1 MTDNDPSIRVNI
13 RTGTSTRRPEEKY
26 PEEKFFE
33 DERKIYFSFEIQY
46 DNDQDDHIL
55 NTSLYDDELTRN
67 PNIRLDIK
75 SRSYKTTDLNGECTV
90 CQSKFKESDRLC
102 TLKCKHTF
110 HYNCL
115 KRWGQYKQDCPL
127 CRVPIPILER

>member
-1 MTDNDPSIRVNI
+1 MSDTTDNDPSIRVNI
-13 RTGTSTRRPEEKY
+13 RTGTSTRRPEEK
-26 PEEKFFE
+26 FFE
-33 DERKIYFSFEIQY
+33 DERKIYIVP
-46 DNDQDDHIL
+46 
-55 NTSLYDDELTRN
+55 SLYDDELTRN

-75 SRSYKTTDLNGECTV
+75 SRNYKTTDLNEECTV
-90 CQSKFKESDRLC
+90 CQSKFKEADKLC

-115 KRWGQYKQDCPL
+115 RKWGQYKQDCPL